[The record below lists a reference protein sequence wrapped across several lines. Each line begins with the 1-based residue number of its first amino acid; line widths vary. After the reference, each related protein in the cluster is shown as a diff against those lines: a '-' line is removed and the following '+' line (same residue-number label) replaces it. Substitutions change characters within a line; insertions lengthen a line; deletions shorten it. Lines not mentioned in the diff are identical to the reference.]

1 MLERVDDD
9 LIAEFGSPLAAVQC
23 AVAIQ
28 QALQKHGHET
38 SSGQWINARIG
49 IGLGYIVIEEGRVAG
64 DGVILATG
72 LKELARPGDI
82 CVAETVHEN
91 VRQEMDDV
99 FEDGGEQQVAEISRP
114 VRMYR
119 LRIPGLTSTAKGSV

>member
-1 MLERVDDD
+1 M
-9 LIAEFGSPLAAVQC
+9 
-23 AVAIQ
+23 
-28 QALQKHGHET
+28 
-38 SSGQWINARIG
+38 
-49 IGLGYIVIEEGRVAG
+49 AG
-64 DGVILATG
+64 VGVNLATG

-91 VRQEMDDV
+91 VCQEMDDV